1 MTNIAYVK
9 VYLLRNRS
17 KAKEIKIFDQNG
29 NLVKKTD
36 KIFLASIDN
45 HIVPVFADSRKELE
59 NFINNNKDHINEL
72 AKEDS
77 YNAIFKEIAD
87 IKLKN
92 QLMKKGVYLC
102 SKLDSSILS
111 KIDTEKNYIN
121 SIDYTLSVINSK
133 FLQQY

>member
-1 MTNIAYVK
+1 MA
-9 VYLLRNRS
+9 L
-17 KAKEIKIFDQNG
+17 
-29 NLVKKTD
+29 
-36 KIFLASIDN
+36 IDN
-45 HIVPVFADSRKELE
+45 HIVPVFADSRKEIE

>member
-17 KAKEIKIFDQNG
+17 EAKEIKIFDQNG

-45 HIVPVFADSRKELE
+45 HIVPVFADSRKEIE
-59 NFINNNKDHINEL
+59 NFINDNKGRLNEL
-72 AKEDS
+72 AEKGL
-77 YNAIFKEIAD
+77 YNDIFKD
-87 IKLKN
+87 IKPEN
-92 QLMKKGVYLC
+92 QLIGLYINH
-102 SKLDSSILS
+102 KLDSSILS

>member
-17 KAKEIKIFDQNG
+17 EAKDIKIFDQNG
-29 NLVKKTD
+29 NLIKKTD
-36 KIFLASIDN
+36 KIFLASVDN
-45 HIVPVFADSRKELE
+45 YIVPIFADSRKEIE
-59 NFINNNKDHINEL
+59 NFINNNKDRINEL
-72 AKEDS
+72 AEKGL
-77 YNAIFKEIAD
+77 YNDIFKD
-87 IKLKN
+87 IKPEN
-92 QLMKKGVYLC
+92 QLIEKGLYIHH
-102 SKLDSSILS
+102 KLDSSILP